1 MYVLVLTCQKV
12 HEASLRIFNF
22 RLNGTY
28 ELQATD

>member
-1 MYVLVLTCQKV
+1 MYVLTLSRV

-28 ELQATD
+28 ELQSTD